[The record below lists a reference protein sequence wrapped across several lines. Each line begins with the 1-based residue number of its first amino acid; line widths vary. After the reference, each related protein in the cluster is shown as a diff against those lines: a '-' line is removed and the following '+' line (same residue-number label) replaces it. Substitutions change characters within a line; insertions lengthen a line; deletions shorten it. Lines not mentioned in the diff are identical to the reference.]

1 MTMADRSDP
10 SQYVFTGG
18 PADGIAALPSTDMTN
33 DQLQKAPGADYAEG
47 PEMLEMIGQPDFGDV
62 PDLIHEHPGRFYTQ
76 APQKTR
82 IIGNYRPISP
92 FGGRLIP
99 GDGLIA
105 GFNFHETS
113 GTNPAFIK
121 IHDGGDENAPT
132 MLYISLAP
140 GESTR
145 DWYFPGG
152 LKFRYG
158 VYVEIVTGTIEGVM
172 YSMETEDV
180 Q

>member
-1 MTMADRSDP
+1 MSDRQDP
-10 SQYVFTGG
+10 SQYVFTPG
-18 PADGIAALPSTDMTN
+18 PADGIAALPSTDITN
-33 DQLQKAPGADYAEG
+33 DQLQRAAGADYAEG
-47 PEMLEMIGQPDFGDV
+47 PEMLEMVQAPDFADV

-76 APQKTR
+76 GPRPTR
-82 IIGNYRPISP
+82 LVGNYRPISSY
-92 FGGRLIP
+92 GGILIP

-105 GFNFHETS
+105 GFNLHETTGAS
-113 GTNPAFIK
+113 SAFVK
-121 IHDGGDENAPT
+121 IHDGQDTSAPV
-132 MLYISLAP
+132 MLFISLGA

-152 LKFRYG
+152 LKFKQG
-158 VYVEIVTGTIEGVM
+158 VYVEIVTGAIEGVM

>member
-1 MTMADRSDP
+1 MADRQDP

-18 PADGIAALPSTDMTN
+18 PADGIAALPNMDIVN
-33 DQLQKAPGADYAEG
+33 DQIQTRAEGDYADAG
-47 PEMLEMIGQPDFGDV
+47 EMLELTPQPFADDV
-62 PDLIHEHPGRFYTQ
+62 PDLIHEHPGRFFTQ

-82 IIGNYRPISP
+82 IIGNYRQISP
-92 FGGRLIP
+92 WGGVLIP

-105 GFNFHETS
+105 GFNLHETS
-113 GTNPAFIK
+113 GENPAFVR
-121 IHDGGDENAPT
+121 IHDGGDVNAPT
-132 MLYISLAP
+132 MLFISLAP